1 MRCEVRSY
9 SSAKASSWPRDESAI
24 SSARWSASVSRPLE
38 ASARGPDRE
47 DFPSE
52 AGGTDEA
59 FTRSTLSRSLALAQ
73 EPGGNTLLI
82 LEIVVIGCLPHGR
95 MGRQSLPSRGGFVAA
110 FAPDWSRAMSVL

>member
-24 SSARWSASVSRPLE
+24 SSARWSASVSRPRE
-38 ASARGPDRE
+38 APARGADRE

-52 AGGTDEA
+52 AGGTDAA

-82 LEIVVIGCLPHGR
+82 LEIVVMGASLTVAWDDRALPLQMDSSPPARRIGDARCL
-95 MGRQSLPSRGGFVAA
+95 L
-110 FAPDWSRAMSVL
+110 